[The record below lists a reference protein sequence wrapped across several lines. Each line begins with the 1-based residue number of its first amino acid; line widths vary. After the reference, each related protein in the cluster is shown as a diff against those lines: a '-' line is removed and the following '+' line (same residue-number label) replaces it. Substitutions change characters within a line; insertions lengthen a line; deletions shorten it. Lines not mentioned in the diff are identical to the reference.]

1 MAEWSFMKDVYF
13 ELIQEGETC
22 RWNQSEDFCILYILK
37 GNAEIL
43 CRFGRYLL
51 QPEDFITIEQREP
64 YLLET
69 KVDTTI
75 LAFYVNLSLLRF
87 QENLL
92 LGKRVFCC
100 SVQEKEE
107 KEKNMKKLEW

>member
-1 MAEWSFMKDVYF
+1 MYSIYF
-13 ELIQEGETC
+13 KRERRNIMSLWKVSTTTG
-22 RWNQSEDFCILYILK
+22 
-37 GNAEIL
+37 
-43 CRFGRYLL
+43 RFYHY
-51 QPEDFITIEQREP
+51 IEQREP